1 MATCAV
7 AQAWRQLDDSM
18 AIELERARL
27 ASNPS
32 CKVLRAQLWRVSVSA
47 AMQSRGTLIATPA

>member
-1 MATCAV
+1 
-7 AQAWRQLDDSM
+7 M

-32 CKVLRAQLWRVSVSA
+32 CKVLCAQLWRVSVSA